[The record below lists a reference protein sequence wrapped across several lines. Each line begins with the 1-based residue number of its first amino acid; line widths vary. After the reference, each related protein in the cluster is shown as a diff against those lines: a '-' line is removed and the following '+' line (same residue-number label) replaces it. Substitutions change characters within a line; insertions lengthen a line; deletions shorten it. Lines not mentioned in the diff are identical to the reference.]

1 MENILQIIKKNSIRL
16 LSLDIFDTLV
26 FRMVDHPHQIFYEI
40 GKKAIKSNLLHPS
53 ITAEDFALLRI
64 KAEQDARIVN
74 LDRNSNN
81 EVNLEEINEFL
92 PQFIGHRTE
101 LQSLE
106 LKTECEFC
114 YLNPEILKLIEDFKS
129 QGLPVALTSDMY
141 LNKEQ
146 LKQILKSNGFDLNL
160 IKEIYVSCEHGGD
173 KSSGVLFRKL
183 QSDLPH
189 ISPEKILHIGDKLE
203 ADFHSPRL
211 LGIQAHHY
219 STIPEELN
227 KIYEHE
233 KICQTAPSILNSLR
247 SLGVHSTGNPDSIEN
262 QLGAGILGP
271 VFTEFCEWVLDLC
284 EEENI
289 KQVFPLMREAELF
302 HPMLEN
308 AAKKRSLEIKIESLY
323 ASRES
328 TWLASLKEWGEEELD
343 DLLEKHCISVSE
355 IFQTLGIALPK
366 SFDLE
371 YQEKNASDLNL
382 KQREIFKE
390 YLLSDS
396 VVESVNQEIASRC
409 SSLIEYLKQKV
420 DFSQKS
426 VTVDLGFRGTINSNM
441 EKAMAKEHVDSKL
454 THLLAFGSDS
464 IIELKKIGINI
475 RSFLASPS
483 INQDYLKVIQRS
495 SFLIESLILGRTGST
510 KGYKKIDG
518 KHSPVL
524 HDQFLEKNEI
534 ESKAK
539 IFDAIMAYQ
548 NLWQKVASEKPD
560 ILRKAYSNPSF
571 TRELCGLI
579 YSMIDLPT
587 SRITQFL
594 AELRHELN
602 DGTKEITKLCSNK
615 DFQSIEEIGSE
626 EKFLKVSRINNVHW
640 PQGVISANSPYFLI
654 KRKLE
659 QNASDSYL
667 NTMNDL
673 SQTLKAKGISSIIIY
688 GAGDAGKSML
698 TAATINNIYVEC
710 FVDRKE
716 SLWGKYIEN
725 TMIYSLVG
733 ALQKFGPIP
742 VVIGSFQFLK
752 QIEDSINLTC
762 EKLSLHIE
770 VFSIKDF

>member
-1 MENILQIIKKNSIRL
+1 MNLNLSYIQSLIYKPICL

-26 FRMVDHPHQIFYEI
+26 FRFVDHPHQIFDEV
-40 GKKAIKSNLLHPS
+40 GKKAIESHLLHNS
-53 ITAEDFALLRI
+53 ITSEEFATLR
-64 KAEQDARIVN
+64 KTAEQDAQK
-74 LDRNSNN
+74 SNGIS
-81 EVNLEEINEFL
+81 EATLTQIYEFL
-92 PQFIGHRTE
+92 PEFIGDRNQ
-101 LQSLE
+101 LQTLE
-106 LKTECEFC
+106 VMTECEFC
-114 YLNPEILKLIEDFKS
+114 FLNPEILKLIEDSKTRN
-129 QGLPVALTSDMY
+129 LPVVLTSDMY
-141 LNKEQ
+141 FNQKQ
-146 LKQILKSNGFDLNL
+146 LKQILKSNGLNL
-160 IKEIYVSCEHGGD
+160 NFIDEIYVSCEHRGD

-183 QSDLPH
+183 QSDFPH

-203 ADFHSPRL
+203 ADFHSPRS

-219 STIPEELN
+219 SIMPKELK

-233 KICQTAPSILNSLR
+233 RICLTAPSILSSVR
-247 SLGVHSTGNPDSIEN
+247 SLGVRSTENPDSIEN

-289 KQVFPLMREAELF
+289 NQVFPLMREAELF

-323 ASRES
+323 VSRES

-355 IFQTLGIALPK
+355 ICQTLGIFPPK

-371 YQEKNASDLNL
+371 YQEIDASDLNL
-382 KQREIFKE
+382 KQRETLKD
-390 YLLSDS
+390 YLLCDS
-396 VVESVNQEIASRC
+396 VVESVNQEIALRSR
-409 SSLIEYLKQKV
+409 SLIEYLKQTV
-420 DFSQKS
+420 DLSQKS
-426 VTVDLGFRGTINSNM
+426 VTVDLGFRGTINSNI

-454 THLLAFGSDS
+454 THLLAFGADL
-464 IIELKKIGINI
+464 IIELKKRGIDI

-483 INQDYLKVIQRS
+483 INQDFLKVVQRS
-495 SFLIESLILGRTGST
+495 SFLLESLILGKTGST
-510 KGYKKIDG
+510 KGYQQINSKQ
-518 KHSPVL
+518 SPVL

-534 ESKAK
+534 ESRAK

-548 NLWQKVASEKPD
+548 NLWEEVASEKPD
-560 ILRKAYSNPSF
+560 ILRKAYRNPGF

-579 YSMIDLPT
+579 YSMVDLPT
-587 SRITQFL
+587 PQLTQFL
-594 AELRHELN
+594 GKSRHELN
-602 DGTKEITKLCSNK
+602 DGTKEITRLCSSQ
-615 DFQSIEEIGSE
+615 DFQSLDEIGSE

-640 PQGVISANSPYFLI
+640 PQGVISTNSPHFLL
-654 KRKLE
+654 KRKLDH
-659 QNASDSYL
+659 NTSDSYL
-667 NTMNDL
+667 KTMNDL
-673 SQTLKAKGISSIIIY
+673 SQTLRAKGISNIIIY

-698 TAATINNIYVEC
+698 TAATINNINVEC

-725 TMIYSLVG
+725 TMIYSLFD
-733 ALQKFGPIP
+733 ALQKFGSSP

-752 QIEDSINLTC
+752 QIEETINLTC

-770 VFSIKDF
+770 VYSIKDI

>member
-1 MENILQIIKKNSIRL
+1 M
-16 LSLDIFDTLV
+16 
-26 FRMVDHPHQIFYEI
+26 
-40 GKKAIKSNLLHPS
+40 
-53 ITAEDFALLRI
+53 
-64 KAEQDARIVN
+64 
-74 LDRNSNN
+74 
-81 EVNLEEINEFL
+81 
-92 PQFIGHRTE
+92 
-101 LQSLE
+101 
-106 LKTECEFC
+106 
-114 YLNPEILKLIEDFKS
+114 
-129 QGLPVALTSDMY
+129 
-141 LNKEQ
+141 
-146 LKQILKSNGFDLNL
+146 
-160 IKEIYVSCEHGGD
+160 
-173 KSSGVLFRKL
+173 
-183 QSDLPH
+183 
-189 ISPEKILHIGDKLE
+189 
-203 ADFHSPRL
+203 
-211 LGIQAHHY
+211 
-219 STIPEELN
+219 PEELN

-233 KICQTAPSILNSLR
+233 RICLTAPSILSSLR
-247 SLGVHSTGNPDSIEN
+247 SLGVRSTGNPDSIEN

-323 ASRES
+323 VSRES

-441 EKAMAKEHVDSKL
+441 EKVMAKEHVDSKL
-454 THLLAFGSDS
+454 THLLAFGADS

-495 SFLIESLILGRTGST
+495 SFLLESLILGRTGST
-510 KGYKKIDG
+510 KGYKQIDG
-518 KHSPVL
+518 KQSPVL
-524 HDQFLEKNEI
+524 HNQFLEKNEI

-548 NLWQKVASEKPD
+548 NLWQKVASEKPN
-560 ILRKAYSNPSF
+560 ILRKAYRNPSF

-587 SRITQFL
+587 PRITQFL

-659 QNASDSYL
+659 HNASDSYL
-667 NTMNDL
+667 KTMNDL
-673 SQTLKAKGISSIIIY
+673 SQTLKAKGISRIIIY

-698 TAATINNIYVEC
+698 TAATINNISVEC

-725 TMIYSLVG
+725 TMIYSLVK
-733 ALQKFGPIP
+733 ALQKFESCPI
-742 VVIGSFQFLK
+742 VIGSFQFLK
-752 QIEDSINLTC
+752 QIEDTINISC
-762 EKLSLHIE
+762 EKLSLPVE
-770 VFSIKDF
+770 FYSIKDI

>member
-1 MENILQIIKKNSIRL
+1 MEQEFS
-16 LSLDIFDTLV
+16 
-26 FRMVDHPHQIFYEI
+26 M
-40 GKKAIKSNLLHPS
+40 
-53 ITAEDFALLRI
+53 LRTR
-64 KAEQDARIVN
+64 AEQDARI
-74 LDRNSNN
+74 DQFERNGHN
-81 EVNLEEINEFL
+81 EVTLDQIYEIL
-92 PQFIGHRTE
+92 PKSLGYRDAI
-101 LQSLE
+101 QSLE
-106 LKTECEFC
+106 VKTESEFC
-114 YLNPEILKLIEDFKS
+114 YLNPEILKLIEDSKS
-129 QGLPVALTSDMY
+129 QGLPVVLTSDMY

-146 LKQILKSNGFDLNL
+146 LKQILKFNGFDLNL

-183 QSDLPH
+183 QSDFPH

-219 STIPEELN
+219 STIPEELYR
-227 KIYEHE
+227 IYEHE
-233 KICQTAPSILNSLR
+233 KICQTAPTILSSLR
-247 SLGVHSTGNPDSIEN
+247 SLSVHSTGNPDSIEN
-262 QLGAGILGP
+262 QLGAGIIGP

-289 KQVFPLMREAELF
+289 NQVFPLMREAELF

-323 ASRES
+323 VSRES

-371 YQEKNASDLNL
+371 YQEINASDLNL
-382 KQREIFKE
+382 KQRETLKN

-396 VVESVNQEIASRC
+396 VVESVNQEIALRC
-409 SSLIEYLKQKV
+409 RSLIEYLKQKV

-464 IIELKKIGINI
+464 IIELKKRGSNV

-495 SFLIESLILGRTGST
+495 SFLLESLILGKTGSA

-518 KHSPVL
+518 KQSPVL
-524 HDQFLEKNEI
+524 HDQFLEKHEI
-534 ESKAK
+534 VSKEK
-539 IFDAIMAYQ
+539 IFDAIMVYQ
-548 NLWQKVASEKPD
+548 NLWQKVASEKPI
-560 ILRKAYSNPSF
+560 ILRKAYSNPGF
-571 TRELCGLI
+571 TRALSGLI
-579 YSMIDLPT
+579 YSMVDLPT
-587 SRITQFL
+587 PRITQFL
-594 AELRHELN
+594 AEFRHELN
-602 DGTKEITKLCSNK
+602 DGTKEITKLCSYQY
-615 DFQSIEEIGSE
+615 FQTLDEIGSE
-626 EKFLKVSRINNVHW
+626 EKFLKVSRINKVHW
-640 PQGVISANSPYFLI
+640 PQGVISANSPHFLL

-659 QNASDSYL
+659 HNASDSYL
-667 NTMNDL
+667 KTMNDL

-698 TAATINNIYVEC
+698 TAATINNISVEC

-725 TMIYSLVG
+725 TMIYSLVK
-733 ALQKFGPIP
+733 ALQKFESCPI
-742 VVIGSFQFLK
+742 VIGSFQFLK
-752 QIEDSINLTC
+752 QIEETINITC
-762 EKLSLHIE
+762 EKLSLPIE
-770 VFSIKDF
+770 FYSIKDI

>member
-1 MENILQIIKKNSIRL
+1 MKYSFEINRDIEL
-16 LSLDIFDTLV
+16 LSIDIFDTLL
-26 FRMVDHPHQIFYEI
+26 FRLTDTPNKIFDQIADR
-40 GKKAIKSNLLHPS
+40 AIRQGQLDNGISVQEFS
-53 ITAEDFALLRI
+53 LLRTS
-64 KAEQDARIVN
+64 AEQDARKDN
-74 LDRNSNN
+74 LEKNGHN
-81 EVNLEEINEFL
+81 EVSLEEIYEFL
-92 PQFIGHRTE
+92 PQFIGDRTQ

-106 LKTECEFC
+106 VLIECEFC
-114 YLNPEILKLIEDFKS
+114 FLNQEILKLIEDTS
-129 QGLPVALTSDMY
+129 NRGLPVVLTSDMY

-146 LKQILKSNGFDLNL
+146 LHQILKSIGFDLNL
-160 IKEIYVSCEHGGD
+160 VNEIYVSCEHGGD

-183 QSDLPH
+183 QSDFPH

-203 ADFHSPRL
+203 ADFHSPKT

-219 STIPEELN
+219 SIMPEELK

-233 KICQTAPSILNSLR
+233 RICLTAPSILNSLR
-247 SLGVHSTGNPDSIEN
+247 SLGVRSTGDSDSIEN

-289 KQVFPLMREAELF
+289 NQVFPLMREAELF
-302 HPMLEN
+302 HPMLES
-308 AAKKRSLEIKIESLY
+308 AANKRSLEIKIESLY
-323 ASRES
+323 VSRES

-355 IFQTLGIALPK
+355 ICQTLGIALPK

-371 YQEKNASDLNL
+371 YQEIDASDLNL
-382 KQREIFKE
+382 KQRKILKE

-396 VVESVNQEIASRC
+396 VVESVNQEIALRC
-409 SSLIEYLKQKV
+409 RSLIEYLKQMV

-426 VTVDLGFRGTINSNM
+426 VTVDLGFRGTISSHI
-441 EKAMAKEHVDSKL
+441 EKAMAKKHVDSKL
-454 THLLAFGSDS
+454 THLLAFGADS
-464 IIELKKIGINI
+464 IIELKKRGINI

-495 SFLIESLILGRTGST
+495 SFVIESLILGKTGST
-510 KGYKKIDG
+510 KGYKEIDG
-518 KHSPVL
+518 KQSPVL
-524 HDQFLEKNEI
+524 NDQFLKKNEI
-534 ESKAK
+534 VSKEK
-539 IFDAIMAYQ
+539 IFDAIMVYQ
-548 NLWQKVASEKPD
+548 NLWQKVASEKSS
-560 ILRKAYSNPSF
+560 ILRKAYSNPGF
-571 TRELCGLI
+571 TRELCGLF

-587 SRITQFL
+587 PRITQFL
-594 AELRHELN
+594 AEFRHELN
-602 DGTKEITKLCSNK
+602 DGTKEITKLCSDK
-615 DFQSIEEIGSE
+615 DFQTLDEIGSE

-640 PQGVISANSPYFLI
+640 PQGVISANSPHFLL

-659 QNASDSYL
+659 QNSSDSYL
-667 NTMNDL
+667 KTMNDL
-673 SQTLKAKGISSIIIY
+673 SLTLKAKDISNIIIY

-698 TAATINNIYVEC
+698 TASTIHDINVEC

-725 TMIYSLVG
+725 IMIYSLVD

-752 QIEDSINLTC
+752 QIEDTINLTC
-762 EKLSLHIE
+762 EKLSIHFE
-770 VFSIKDF
+770 AYSIRDI